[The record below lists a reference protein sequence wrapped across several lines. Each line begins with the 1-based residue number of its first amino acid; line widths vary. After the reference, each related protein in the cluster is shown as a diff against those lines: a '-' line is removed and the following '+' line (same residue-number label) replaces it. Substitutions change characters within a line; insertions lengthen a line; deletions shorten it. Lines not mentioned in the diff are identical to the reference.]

1 MTAVKSEY
9 QQYFPDGFTL
19 ETPRILLR
27 LVKPEDFNIFLPLAA
42 DRQIWTYWTKD
53 ISDEAALRSWIEKV
67 LNERAQQIRV
77 PFTVIDKH
85 TYEICGSISFVNISF
100 YHKVLEIGSVW
111 LGTSFMGTGINRE
124 VFFAL
129 LSYSFE
135 VMKME
140 RVELRVDNQN
150 ERGKAAF
157 LKAGM
162 IPEGVLRSNQLV
174 HGNRRR
180 DTLYF
185 SVLRSEWQERKMHF
199 YPEML

>member
-1 MTAVKSEY
+1 MKSEY
-9 QQYFPDGFTL
+9 QQFFPDGFTL
-19 ETPRILLR
+19 ETPRVLLR
-27 LVKPEDFNIFLPLAA
+27 LIKPDDFDSFLPLAK
-42 DRQIWTYWTKD
+42 DRHIWTYWTKD
-53 ISDEAALRSWIEKV
+53 LSDETALKTWVEKV
-67 LNERAQQIRV
+67 LNERAQEIRV

-85 TYEICGSISFVNISF
+85 TYEICGSTSFVNISF
-100 YHKVLEIGSVW
+100 YHKRLEIGSVW
-111 LGTSFMGTGINRE
+111 LGTPFLGTGVNRE
-124 VFFAL
+124 VNFAL

-135 VMKME
+135 VMKIE

-150 ERGKAAF
+150 ERAKAAF

-162 IPEGVLRSNQLV
+162 IPEGVLRSNMLV

-185 SVLRSEWQERKMHF
+185 SILRGEWAERKLHF

>member
-1 MTAVKSEY
+1 VKNEY
-9 QQYFPDGFTL
+9 QQFFSDGFTL
-19 ETPRILLR
+19 ETPRVILR
-27 LVKPEDFNIFLPLAA
+27 LLKPEDFDIFLPLAK

-53 ISDEAALRSWIEKV
+53 LSDETALKNWVEKV
-67 LNERAQQIRV
+67 LNERAQEIRV

-100 YHKVLEIGSVW
+100 YHKSLEIGSVW
-111 LGTSFMGTGINRE
+111 LGTLFMGTGLNRE

-129 LSYSFE
+129 LSYAFE

-150 ERGKAAF
+150 ERAKAAF

-162 IPEGVLRSNQLV
+162 IPEGVLRSNQLI

-180 DTLYF
+180 DTLYL
-185 SVLRSEWQERKMHF
+185 SILRGEWAERKVHF

>member
-1 MTAVKSEY
+1 MKSEY
-9 QQYFPDGFTL
+9 QQFFPDGFTL
-19 ETPRILLR
+19 ETPRVLLR
-27 LVKPEDFNIFLPLAA
+27 LIKPEDFDIFLPLAK

-53 ISDEAALRSWIEKV
+53 LSDEAALKSWVEKV
-67 LNERAQQIRV
+67 LNERVQEIRV

-85 TYEICGSISFVNISF
+85 TYEICGSTSFVNISF
-100 YHKVLEIGSVW
+100 YHKRLEIGSVW
-111 LGTSFMGTGINRE
+111 LGTPFIGTGVNRE
-124 VFFAL
+124 VNFAL
-129 LSYSFE
+129 LSYAFE

-150 ERGKAAF
+150 ERAKAAF

-162 IPEGVLRSNQLV
+162 IPEAVLRSNMLV

-180 DTLYF
+180 DTLYL
-185 SVLRSEWQERKMHF
+185 SILRGEWEERKLHF